1 MIYRYLIVFFSIIMK
16 KTDEYF
22 DSEVI
27 LKDIENKKAEKCY
40 FSAFFMR
47 VLKALFNRFICFGQV
62 KI

>member
-1 MIYRYLIVFFSIIMK
+1 MK

-27 LKDIENKKAEKCY
+27 LKDIENKKAEKEY

-47 VLKALFNRFICFGQV
+47 FLKALFNRFICFGQV